1 VNEKIKTIGQYTNGK
16 RSGVWQEYYS
26 NGFIKCTEPYDPNS
40 LLNAITGQ
48 VTYYSEKVNGLK
60 TASGTKTESLAQG
73 RWTFWVY
80 YDNEPDKLYYYY
92 YLDYI
97 NGVPGSKIYPPQT
110 VKKIK

>member
-1 VNEKIKTIGQYTNGK
+1 M
-16 RSGVWQEYYS
+16 WQEYYS
-26 NGFIKCTEPYDPNS
+26 NGFLKCTEPYDPNS

-60 TASGTKTESLAQG
+60 TASGAKIESLAQG

-80 YDNEPDKLYYYY
+80 YDNEPDKLNYYY

-97 NGVPGSKIYPPQT
+97 NGVPGSKIYPPVT
-110 VKKIK
+110 NKKVIKINEKRGN